1 MKRIIAIALTLA
13 TVLCLFAACGE
24 KPAGTTNG
32 NQPTITA
39 PGNTTSK
46 PTTAPTIPTTA
57 PTVPSEPI
65 EPTDPWAEYET
76 ITIAQAL
83 ELCEQF
89 AEAPSADRFYIRAT
103 IVSVDST
110 TYGQMTIKDETGE
123 IMVYG
128 TYSADGSIRYDKM
141 DKKPVAGDEILIYG
155 TLQNYKGNT
164 KEVQNA
170 WLIDFISNEPGQDE
184 PTILPEDGTVL
195 TIAEALELCAKLES
209 GVPTTQRYYITATVE
224 SVTNAAYGAMIITD
238 ATGSISI
245 YNSANADG
253 SVAYADMAEKPFK
266 GDEVKIYC
274 TLQNFNGN
282 AEIKSAWIVEFKP
295 AENAFNEA
303 DYTEMSIADAREAV
317 TGTKVKVTGVV
328 ARITYANGYKPSGVI
343 LVDGTN
349 SIYVY
354 DGDLA
359 GRVSVGNTI
368 TVAAS
373 KVYWILESEAFNAEK
388 FGYQGCNQLDSAWLL
403 SNDNGNSDFD
413 KSWITESTVKEI
425 MDTPASE
432 DITTTI
438 FKVNALIKRQDG
450 NGFINY
456 YIDDLDGQTGSYVY
470 TQCNGGDFSWMD
482 EFDGKICTVYLM
494 ALNAKSSASGCIWR
508 FLPVAV
514 YDEGFDVSTVNVAE
528 HAVKYYGIPQ
538 FLATYTGDP
547 AMPVVPSVSSEL
559 LNFAGAELVYSS
571 SNNDVVYFENGVMH
585 CGATGT
591 AVVTVSCT
599 YNGVTYSE
607 DFEITVEKN
616 VDVEYVSV
624 ADAIAATIGDKV
636 VVKGIVGPSL
646 VNQDGF
652 YLIDETGI
660 IAILTDKETMATLEI
675 GYEIVLEGE
684 RYFKSKSGGNWG
696 NTCISNAKVVVNNYG
711 SHAYSTESFDG
722 TLTLA
727 EWVNLSTD
735 VDYTTSVFTVTATVE
750 LIETPYY
757 TSIKLVDGDVSINL
771 YCSSAKQYQFLKQFA
786 GQQITMEIAPC
797 NWSSKS
803 VYPGCVLSVIL
814 EDGTKI
820 LNELNFN

>member
-1 MKRIIAIALTLA
+1 MKRIIALVLTLA
-13 TVLCLFAACGE
+13 TVLCLFAACG
-24 KPAGTTNG
+24 KTPAGTTAG
-32 NQPTITA
+32 
-39 PGNTTSK
+39 K
-46 PTTAPTIPTTA
+46 LPTTNTPTT
-57 PTVPSEPI
+57 PTTPTTPPTSTTPSTPTEP
-65 EPTDPWAEYET
+65 EDPWADYET
-76 ITIAQAL
+76 ITIAEAL
-83 ELCEQF
+83 AMCEQF
-89 AEAPSADRFYIRAT
+89 VESPSAERYYIRAT
-103 IVSVDST
+103 IVSIDNAS
-110 TYGQMTIKDETGE
+110 YGQMTITDGTGE

-128 TYSADGSIRYDKM
+128 TNSADGSQKFDKL

-170 WLIDFISNEPGQDE
+170 WLIDFISKNGAEEKPVE
-184 PTILPEDGTVL
+184 LPADGTTL
-195 TIAEALELCAKLES
+195 TIAEALAICKKLDS

-224 SVTNAAYGAMIITD
+224 SVTNSAYGSMVITD
-238 ATGSISI
+238 STGSISV
-245 YNSANADG
+245 YGSMNADG
-253 SVAYADMAEKPFK
+253 TVSYANMAEKPFK
-266 GDEVKIYC
+266 GDEVKVYC

-282 AEIKSAWIVEFKP
+282 PEIQNAWIVEFK
-295 AENAFNEA
+295 ASENAYNEA
-303 DYTEMSIADAREAV
+303 DYTEMTIDAARDAA
-317 TGTKVKVTGVV
+317 TGTKVKITGVV
-328 ARITYANGYKPSGVI
+328 ARITYANGFKPSGVV

-359 GRVSVGNTI
+359 SRVAIGNTI
-368 TVAAS
+368 TVAAT
-373 KVYWILESEAFNAEK
+373 KTYWILETETTSANK

-413 KSWITESTVKEI
+413 KSWITETTVKEI

-456 YIDDLDGQTGSYVY
+456 YIDDLDGVTGSYVY
-470 TQCNGGDFSWMD
+470 TQCNGNDFAWMD

-494 ALNAKSSASGCIWR
+494 AINAKSTASGCVWR
-508 FLPVAV
+508 FLPIAV
-514 YDEGFDVSTVNVAE
+514 KDEGFDVSSVN
-528 HAVKYYGIPQ
+528 IPQ
-538 FLATYTGDP
+538 FVVKYHGVTQFLSSYSGDP
-547 AMPVVPSVSSEL
+547 AMALTTTISSEL
-559 LNFAGAELVYSS
+559 LNFAGAALTFS
-571 SNNDVVYFENGVMH
+571 SNNTDVVYFENDVMH

-591 AVVTVSCT
+591 AVITVTCT
-599 YNGVTYSE
+599 YNGSTYSE
-607 DFEITVEKN
+607 DFEINVKKNENVESI
-616 VDVEYVSV
+616 SV
-624 ADAIAATIGDKV
+624 ADAIAAAIGDKV

-660 IAILTDKETMATLEI
+660 IAILTDKDTLATLEI

-696 NTCISNAKVVVNNYG
+696 NTCISNAKIVVNNYG
-711 SHAYSTESFDG
+711 SHEYSTASFGG

-727 EWVNLSTD
+727 EWVALSTD
-735 VDYTTSVFTVTATVE
+735 VDYTTTVFTVTATVVVV
-750 LIETPYY
+750 ETAFY
-757 TSIKLVDGDVSINL
+757 TNIKLVDGDTEINL
-771 YCSSAKQYQFLKQFA
+771 YCSSAAQYKWLQKYA
-786 GQQITMEIAPC
+786 GQTITMEIAPC

-814 EDGTKI
+814 EDGTKEY
-820 LNELNFN
+820 NTLNFG